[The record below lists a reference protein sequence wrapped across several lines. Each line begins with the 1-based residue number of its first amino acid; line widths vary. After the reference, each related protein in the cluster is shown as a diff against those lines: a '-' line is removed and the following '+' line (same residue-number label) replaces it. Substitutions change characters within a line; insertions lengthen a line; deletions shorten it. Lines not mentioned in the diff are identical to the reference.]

1 MVFLSISNQHREP
14 LNNFLIEQGVIL
26 GSPAEIMRCVTHLD
40 IDDDA
45 LARIKSSIDQYF
57 AVA

>member
-1 MVFLSISNQHREP
+1 MVFLSISNKHRDP
-14 LNNFLIEQGVIL
+14 LYNFLIEQGVIL
-26 GSPAEIMRCVTHLD
+26 ASPAEIMRCVTHLD

-45 LARIKSSIDQYF
+45 LSHIKTSIDQYF